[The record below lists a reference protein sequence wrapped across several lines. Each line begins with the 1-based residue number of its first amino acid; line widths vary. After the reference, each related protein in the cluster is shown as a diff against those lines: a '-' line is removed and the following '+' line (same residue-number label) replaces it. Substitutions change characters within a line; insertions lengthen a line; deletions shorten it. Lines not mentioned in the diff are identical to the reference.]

1 MQQFRLI
8 VSAVTLGAL
17 FLSSSVCAKKDDFP
31 EITEDGLHRVQDSK
45 MALVYAEPEAD
56 LSIYEHVI
64 LLDAHVAF
72 KKNWARDQR
81 TKSAQPLRINSKDIE
96 NIKNSLAEQFNEVFR
111 ETLEEG
117 GYTLTDTPA
126 ENALL
131 IRPAIINL
139 DVNAPDTPSAGR
151 SYSFTS
157 SAGEMTLYLE
167 LYDSVTGDLI
177 AKSLDRRMDN
187 AHNGFYTWT
196 NSVSNRQAAQR
207 ILKGWA
213 NILLTALDEARK

>member
-1 MQQFRLI
+1 MQQFRLNI
-8 VSAVTLGAL
+8 MALSLSAL
-17 FLSSSVCAKKDDFP
+17 FLSTSAFAKKDDFP
-31 EITEDGLHRVQDSK
+31 EVTEDGLPRVHASTLT
-45 MALVYAEPEAD
+45 LVYAEPEAD
-56 LSIYEHVI
+56 LSIYDQVI

-81 TKSAQPLRINSKDIE
+81 TKSAQPLRINSKDMEKIQTT
-96 NIKNSLAEQFNEVFR
+96 LAPAFNEVFR
-111 ETLEEG
+111 QTLEDG
-117 GYTLTDTPA
+117 GYTVTDTAA

-196 NSVSNRQAAQR
+196 NSVTNRQAAQR
-207 ILKGWA
+207 ILNGWA
-213 NILLTALDEARK
+213 KILLNALDEARE